1 MWERKEMVG
10 KRNNAVDIARGIAM
24 FSIVL
29 GHLGVSSI
37 NRVVFT
43 YHLPIFYLISGF
55 FFHDT
60 SGSYRDFIK

>member
-1 MWERKEMVG
+1 MAG

-29 GHLGVSSI
+29 GHLGVFSI

-43 YHLPIFYLISGF
+43 YEHSGRDVCTF
-55 FFHDT
+55 IYV
-60 SGSYRDFIK
+60 YRPYPT